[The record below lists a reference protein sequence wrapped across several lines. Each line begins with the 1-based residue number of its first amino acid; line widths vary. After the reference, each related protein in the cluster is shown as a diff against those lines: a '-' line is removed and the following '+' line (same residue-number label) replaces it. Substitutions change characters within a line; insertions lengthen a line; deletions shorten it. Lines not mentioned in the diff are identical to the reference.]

1 MATTRKMARQL
12 INLAAFNETE
22 LKDIQDQLES
32 RLKQIADQKAE
43 EAKKKSAAEKLA
55 RITTANQDLAIIKNK
70 LADLFWD
77 IEVVVCK
84 LPISDNVSFKM
95 CPGIN
100 TELSYHP
107 VSGWKAVNLV

>member
-22 LKDIQDQLES
+22 LKDIQSQLES
-32 RLKQIADQKAE
+32 HLKQITEQKAE
-43 EAKKKSAAEKLA
+43 EAKRKAAAEKQA
-55 RITTANQDLAIIKNK
+55 RITTANQDLAVIKKK

-77 IEVVVCK
+77 IEVVISK

-100 TELSYHP
+100 SEISYHP
-107 VSGWKAVNLV
+107 VGGWKAENN